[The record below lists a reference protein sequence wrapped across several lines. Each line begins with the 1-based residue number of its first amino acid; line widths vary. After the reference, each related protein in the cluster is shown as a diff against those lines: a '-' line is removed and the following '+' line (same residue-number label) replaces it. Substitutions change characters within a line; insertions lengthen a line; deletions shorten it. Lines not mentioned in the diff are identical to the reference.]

1 MLRPRPVR
9 GVLLTRAPASARN
22 AAAGR
27 SSRWTAGSDINVT
40 RLGMTSRASGWT
52 LNALG
57 SATPVSGI
65 PAHEASKAPW
75 GGTSRSICLRTAF
88 DFTYRIYEALNIDHV
103 FRRKTGDP

>member
-1 MLRPRPVR
+1 MLRPGPVR
-9 GVLLTRAPASARN
+9 GVLLTRDPASARN
-22 AAAGR
+22 AAGGR
-27 SSRWTAGSDINVT
+27 TSRWTAGSDINVT

-75 GGTSRSICLRTAF
+75 GGTSRSISLRTAS
-88 DFTYRIYEALNIDHV
+88 DSTYCIYESLNVDHV
-103 FRRKTGDP
+103 PRGKTSVC